1 MAANIAQRHREL
13 VRQQHLQASFEKQ
26 RVELDAEIA
35 DIIQRYRQMKGMEE
49 GKPAATASV
58 EVPVKQ

>member
-1 MAANIAQRHREL
+1 
-13 VRQQHLQASFEKQ
+13 
-26 RVELDAEIA
+26 VELDAEIA

-58 EVPVKQ
+58 EAPVKQ